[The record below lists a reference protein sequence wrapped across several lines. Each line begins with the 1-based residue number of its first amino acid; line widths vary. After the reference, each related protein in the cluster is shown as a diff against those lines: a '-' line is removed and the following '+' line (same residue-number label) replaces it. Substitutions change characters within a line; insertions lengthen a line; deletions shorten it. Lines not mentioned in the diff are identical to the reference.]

1 MDSNLFATMDWDAI
15 AAIAAILSSILVLA
29 SFLFLG
35 AQVHEA
41 RRAAT
46 AQAFLGVVA
55 SVQSD
60 EMRSARGHVFK
71 LKDKPVSQWTDEDC
85 AKVEQVCQNLDVFG
99 IVCRYKLIPTRLV
112 ATEWGNTIIRIWE
125 ICGPYVLAVSEK
137 RFSKNY
143 WRHFEWLNNEARKL
157 AIHRALVKEI
167 ASSKK
172 QSWSAQVE
180 PRLDLAS

>member
-1 MDSNLFATMDWDAI
+1 MDGNLLAATNWDAI
-15 AAIAAILSSILVLA
+15 AAIASILSSIFVLA

-35 AQVHEA
+35 AQVYEA

-60 EMRSARGHVFK
+60 EMRSARGHVFG
-71 LKDKPVSQWTDEDC
+71 LKDKPVSQWTEEDC

-99 IVCRYKLIPTRLV
+99 IVCRYKLVPTRLV
-112 ATEWGNTIIRIWE
+112 AAEWGNTIIRIWE
-125 ICGPYVLAVSEK
+125 ICAPYVLAVSEK

-143 WRHFEWLNNEARKL
+143 WRHFEWLNRKARKL
-157 AIHRALVKEI
+157 PIHRALVKEI
-167 ASSKK
+167 AFSKK
-172 QSWSAQVE
+172 ATPHVQVE
-180 PRLDLAS
+180 ARLDLAS